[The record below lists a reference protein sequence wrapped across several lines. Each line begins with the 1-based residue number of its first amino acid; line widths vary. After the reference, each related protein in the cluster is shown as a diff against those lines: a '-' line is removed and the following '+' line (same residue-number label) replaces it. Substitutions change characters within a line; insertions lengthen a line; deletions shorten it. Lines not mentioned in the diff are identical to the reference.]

1 MRARGSLGRVFAAA
15 WAAAA
20 LAGVH
25 AMPPLL
31 LTPAERAELERVR
44 SLPPEAAAA
53 APRAESTAA
62 PRSQPATVQGWVLRR
77 DGRSTV
83 WVDGEA
89 FYSFDREGAA
99 REALRRRGLLAAP
112 GASRLP
118 GQLRAEPGQTQ
129 AAPGA
134 SPADLL
140 PPGAIR
146 IHPGGA
152 AAGPAR

>member
-1 MRARGSLGRVFAAA
+1 MRARGSLGRIFAAA
-15 WAAAA
+15 SAAAA
-20 LAGVH
+20 LAGAH

-44 SLPPEAAAA
+44 SLPPEATA

-62 PRSQPATVQGWVLRR
+62 PHSQSATVQGWVLRR

-83 WVDGEA
+83 WVDGRA
-89 FYSFDREGAA
+89 FYGFDREGAA
-99 REALRRRGLLAAP
+99 REALRQRGLLAAP

-118 GQLRAEPGQTQ
+118 GQLRVEPGQTQ

-152 AAGPAR
+152 AAAPAR